1 MISCKWHSF
10 EIFINKTWNQRPFLQ
25 CLWESRKWLLLTE
38 FKWQQWN
45 FLNAQ
50 KQSIFDDSDTY
61 FDYLRAAKMNIEQVE
76 AFGQEDP
83 IVEYY

>member
-1 MISCKWHSF
+1 MVAPDRIQV
-10 EIFINKTWNQRPFLQ
+10 T
-25 CLWESRKWLLLTE
+25 TM
-38 FKWQQWN
+38 N

-61 FDYLRAAKMNIEQVE
+61 FDYLSAAKINIEQVE

>member
-1 MISCKWHSF
+1 MVASDRIQV
-10 EIFINKTWNQRPFLQ
+10 T
-25 CLWESRKWLLLTE
+25 TM
-38 FKWQQWN
+38 N

-83 IVEYY
+83 IVEYYQGCTEVLHVSAVYEVTSGQFFIYVL

>member
-1 MISCKWHSF
+1 MVASDRIQV
-10 EIFINKTWNQRPFLQ
+10 T
-25 CLWESRKWLLLTE
+25 TM
-38 FKWQQWN
+38 N
-45 FLNAQ
+45 FLNVQ

>member
-1 MISCKWHSF
+1 MVASDRIQV
-10 EIFINKTWNQRPFLQ
+10 T
-25 CLWESRKWLLLTE
+25 TM
-38 FKWQQWN
+38 N

-76 AFGQEDP
+76 AFGHKDP
-83 IVEYY
+83 IGEDY